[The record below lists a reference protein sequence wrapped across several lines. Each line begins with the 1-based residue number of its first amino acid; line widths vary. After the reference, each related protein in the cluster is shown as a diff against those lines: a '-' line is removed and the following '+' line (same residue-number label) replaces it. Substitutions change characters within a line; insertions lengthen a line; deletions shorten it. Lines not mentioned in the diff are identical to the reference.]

1 MGRKPRVT
9 QDDKNVQSAIEYIL
23 KNYVYGELVTTAKL
37 KELSGYYDREII
49 APKELWAD
57 PVIASKY
64 VEDGINQRGND
75 YKNFLSHVTTI
86 LLEQHKRCLRNNY
99 AKGYNIIHPWEQAR
113 FAKDELANRVLC
125 GQKKALRII
134 EYVATDKMSP
144 LTFKAY
150 KEKTEEIRKTAHTLS
165 KEVGK
170 LERRF
175 ADIETNEGKPAT
187 SPTIDKLR
195 GPNEKRKTN

>member
-1 MGRKPRVT
+1 MGRKQRIT
-9 QDDKNVQSAIEYIL
+9 QDDKNVQSAIDYIL

-37 KELSGYYDREII
+37 KELSGYYDNPIV

-64 VEDGINQRGND
+64 VEDGINQQGND
-75 YKNFLSHVTTI
+75 YKNFLRHVTTI

-99 AKGYNIIHPWEQAR
+99 AKGYNIIHPWEQAK
-113 FAKDELANRVLC
+113 FAKDELSNRVLC

-134 EYVATDKMSP
+134 AHVDTDRMSP
-144 LTFKAY
+144 LIFKSY

-170 LERRF
+170 LERKF
-175 ADIETNEGKPAT
+175 ADIETNEATPAT

-195 GPNEKRKTN
+195 GTNEKRKAN